1 MAKKEG
7 LIQVRTTVEEKEII
21 QSKAD
26 KLNLSVSNYVLKC
39 ISDKDNIINIFEQFN
54 SKFEDIQ
61 EQNGNYFYYL
71 RQAIEEFEN
80 NKNIEVKKEYIEI
93 NLSNKQDTTSYK
105 VDDILEANS
114 NLYIVENILN
124 DGLGIKNILN
134 LKTSKLT
141 QEHTNSITSVRRKV
155 EV

>member
-21 QSKAD
+21 QNKAD

-39 ISDKDNIINIFEQFN
+39 ISNKDNIINVFEQFN
-54 SKFEDIQ
+54 SKFEDVKEKID
-61 EQNGNYFYYL
+61 NAFYYL
-71 RQAIEEFEN
+71 KEDTEAIKSKEKEC
-80 NKNIEVKKEYIEI
+80 VVKEYISI
-93 NLSNKQDTTSYK
+93 NLEKNNLSLFK

-114 NLYIVENILN
+114 NLYIVENILS
-124 DGLGIKNILN
+124 DGLGIKNLLH

-141 QEHTNSITSVRRKV
+141 QEHANSITSVRRKM

>member
-7 LIQVRTTVEEKEII
+7 LIQVRTTVEEKEKI

-54 SKFEDIQ
+54 SKFEDIK
-61 EQNGNYFYYL
+61 EKIDYSFSYL
-71 RQAIEEFEN
+71 KEDTEAIKSKEKEC
-80 NKNIEVKKEYIEI
+80 VVKEYISI
-93 NLSNKQDTTSYK
+93 NLEKNNLSLFK
-105 VDDILEANS
+105 VDDILEANN
-114 NLYIVENILN
+114 NLYIVENILS
-124 DGLGIKNILN
+124 DGLGIKNLLN

>member
-21 QSKAD
+21 QNKAD

-39 ISDKDNIINIFEQFN
+39 ISEKDNIINIFEQFN
-54 SKFEDIQ
+54 SKFEDVKEKID
-61 EQNGNYFYYL
+61 NSFYYL
-71 RQAIEEFEN
+71 KEDTEAIK
-80 NKNIEVKKEYIEI
+80 NKEKEYVVKEYISI
-93 NLSNKQDTTSYK
+93 NLEKNNLSLFK

-141 QEHTNSITSVRRKV
+141 QEHTNSITSVRRKM

>member
-39 ISDKDNIINIFEQFN
+39 ISDKDNIINIFGQFY
-54 SKFEDIQ
+54 SEFEDVKEKID
-61 EQNGNYFYYL
+61 NSFYYL
-71 RQAIEEFEN
+71 KEDTEAIK
-80 NKNIEVKKEYIEI
+80 NKEKECVVKEYISVNLEKN
-93 NLSNKQDTTSYK
+93 NLSLFK
-105 VDDILEANS
+105 VDDILEANNS
-114 NLYIVENILN
+114 LYIVENVFEN
-124 DGLGIKNILN
+124 SLGIKNILN

-141 QEHTNSITSVRRKV
+141 AEHAHAIVSVRRKM

>member
-7 LIQVRTTVEEKEII
+7 LIQVRTTVEEKEKI

-54 SKFEDIQ
+54 SKFEDIK
-61 EQNGNYFYYL
+61 EKIDYSFSYL
-71 RQAIEEFEN
+71 KEDTEAIK
-80 NKNIEVKKEYIEI
+80 NKEKEGVVKEYISI
-93 NLSNKQDTTSYK
+93 NLEKNNLSLFK
-105 VDDILEANS
+105 VDDILEANN
-114 NLYIVENILN
+114 NLYIVENILS
-124 DGLGIKNILN
+124 DGLGIKNLLN